1 MRVKSVFFLPWMIY
15 LLCVA
20 SFSLPA
26 FSTAKTSPLTDS
38 EEHGFYY
45 TVQKG
50 DTLWDLSR
58 KFFNSPFTWPELWG
72 ENKHLSN
79 PHWIYPGQRLQ
90 IYLKK
95 GGLPSSSKPTSPAG
109 NRDSLPDTLQPYY
122 YYSRIQ
128 QTGFVRKQPIEPC
141 GHIFKVLKDKSMIAQ
156 DDIVYLT
163 TNGDVSFHPDTR
175 LYAYR
180 TLPPLKKKEG
190 NKFLRETIGF
200 QHEITGIVRVTEC
213 HDGYAMGKIE
223 RSYANIKRNDPLM
236 PFVERSPQIDL
247 TDTIKGLQAHIIG
260 TEGQDEL
267 MGNDSVVFVDK
278 GQNDGVQRGQMY
290 TIYYQESAR
299 RNPEDKE
306 AIELA
311 PVDIGTLL
319 VLHTQPDF
327 ATALIVQADQEIHPG
342 ARLRGL

>member
-1 MRVKSVFFLPWMIY
+1 MRLKFVFSLPLMIC
-15 LLCVA
+15 LLCIA
-20 SFSLPA
+20 SFSLPT
-26 FSTAKTSPLTDS
+26 FSTAETSPLTGS
-38 EEHGFYY
+38 KEPGFYY
-45 TVQKG
+45 TVQEG
-50 DTLWDLSR
+50 DTLWELSR
-58 KFFNSPFTWPELWG
+58 KFFNSPFTWPGLW
-72 ENKHLSN
+72 EKNKQLPN
-79 PHWIYPGQRLQ
+79 PHWIYPGQRLR

-95 GGLPSSSKPTSPAG
+95 GGLTTASKPTAPTG
-109 NRDSLPDTLQPYY
+109 NRPSLSDTIQPHY
-122 YYSRIQ
+122 YYSRIR

-141 GHIFKVLKDKSMIAQ
+141 GHIFKEQKGKKMIGQ
-156 DDIVYLT
+156 NDIVYLT
-163 TNGDVSFHPDTR
+163 GSGNVSFQPDSR
-175 LYAYR
+175 FYVYR
-180 TLPPLKKKEG
+180 TLPPRKKKEG

-200 QHEITGIVRVTEC
+200 QHYITGIVRITER

-223 RSYANIKRNDPLM
+223 RSYTNIRVNDRLM

-247 TDTIKGLQAHIIG
+247 TDNIKGLQARIIG

-311 PVDIGTLL
+311 PVDIGTLV